1 MRLIAFLESVAA
13 EEDAVRSDLA
23 RIPLRRAVAHP
34 LAQVRSAAFRALLPG
49 WIAELRAIATAKLRD
64 NVAVEGSGGWL
75 AGDGTDLIGRFR
87 DSDFVYARVKYYF

>member
-1 MRLIAFLESVAA
+1 MTGSTGRTDVSLALGSDRTFARERYQLRTFAVYSPTQETAF
-13 EEDAVRSDLA
+13 
-23 RIPLRRAVAHP
+23 
-34 LAQVRSAAFRALLPG
+34 
-49 WIAELRAIATAKLRD
+49 LRAIATAKLRD